1 MQWHWCR
8 LVSRRAADRMAG
20 GQIGLGLPR
29 RHAQMP
35 ASCLCGGGERVDAI
49 HPEPTGYADFAARSE
64 AAKSRG
70 WPMQMRGSP
79 FPERE
84 MLKDMMAGLDPK
96 ELIELALLLVAVG
109 ALSGFL
115 AGVFGIGGGAILVP
129 VFYECFRLAGVP
141 LEVRM
146 PLCIGTSLAIII
158 PTSISSFRAHY
169 KRGAV
174 DMDILKLWWL
184 PIVLGVVAGSVTAR
198 YAPERLFKIVFV
210 IVAWSAAAR
219 LLLARDDWKLG
230 DEVPTGPLMRVY
242 GFFIGLLST
251 LMGVG
256 GGLFANL
263 LMTFYG
269 RPIHQA
275 VATSSA
281 LAVLISIPGALG
293 YVYAGWPAAARF
305 PDVTALQMP
314 FAIGYVSLIGAA
326 ACHADQPSD
335 RAARRARRACDVEA
349 QPGDGVRR
357 VSVHCRQPV
366 CDQPVVAGIGQSSRG
381 VVPANAGT
389 HNHSRQWLDERF
401 EQRLSEHRAA
411 AYGSLRSQGRQR
423 ATSRKSSRR
432 YPAKCSS
439 APCPWRCAA
448 VRRPRTRA
456 SAS

>member
-1 MQWHWCR
+1 M
-8 LVSRRAADRMAG
+8 V
-20 GQIGLGLPR
+20 
-29 RHAQMP
+29 
-35 ASCLCGGGERVDAI
+35 
-49 HPEPTGYADFAARSE
+49 
-64 AAKSRG
+64 
-70 WPMQMRGSP
+70 
-79 FPERE
+79 
-84 MLKDMMAGLDPK
+84 AGLDPK
-96 ELIELALLLVAVG
+96 ELIELALLLIAVG

-158 PTSISSFRAHY
+158 PTSLSSFRAHY

-174 DMDILKLWWL
+174 DISILKLWWL
-184 PIVLGVVAGSVTAR
+184 TIVIGVIAGSVTAR

-210 IVAWSAAAR
+210 MVAWSAAAR
-219 LLLARDDWKLG
+219 LLLARDGWKLG
-230 DEVPTGPLMRVY
+230 DKIPTGPLMRLS

-305 PDVTALQMP
+305 PDVTALQLP
-314 FAIGYVSLIGAA
+314 FALGYVSLIGALLVMPTSLLTA
-326 ACHADQPSD
+326 PLGV
-335 RAARRARRACDVEA
+335 RAAHAMSKRALEMAFGAYLFIV
-349 QPGDGVRR
+349 GG
-357 VSVHCRQPV
+357 
-366 CDQPVVAGIGQSSRG
+366 
-381 VVPANAGT
+381 
-389 HNHSRQWLDERF
+389 RF
-401 EQRLSEHRAA
+401 VI
-411 AYGSLRSQGRQR
+411 SLL
-423 ATSRKSSRR
+423 
-432 YPAKCSS
+432 
-439 APCPWRCAA
+439 
-448 VRRPRTRA
+448 
-456 SAS
+456 